1 MQVPIPRHAKDD
13 RLSEH
18 LDARILAYFQRFAV
32 IVLEHGLEEVFS
44 GPDGEAEKCK
54 RLVACLAPPVLKEDV
69 KNAIRW
75 TNKDAGK
82 SIQKLYTLVYEKAV
96 EHERHFQQNKRMRMM
111 AKDKPA
117 PSKPAK
123 NAGKA
128 PLQASKPARADFGR
142 KLAQQ
147 KSERNVEQKTDSK
160 TSKQPFRARSRRR
173 HAPSA
178 RRCTGS
184 ATARRRPMPRRWF

>member
-1 MQVPIPRHAKDD
+1 MDLRETDV
-13 RLSEH
+13 
-18 LDARILAYFQRFAV
+18 DARILAYFQRFAE

-69 KNAIRW
+69 KNAVRW
-75 TNKDAGK
+75 TKKDAGK

-96 EHERHFQQNKRMRMM
+96 EHERHFQQNKRMRVM

-128 PLQASKPARADFGR
+128 PMQASKPARANFGR